1 MLWHPKA
8 ITHTNHPTEHNI
20 TNISKYDWFPTA
32 FKSTAPSTF
41 KGKCSVFVIITP
53 LSCFLTQDMASVT
66 VASASAI
73 QTGKE
78 KTVTAPGGLIP
89 ACLTWVCCAV
99 AEASVCVGPV
109 SAPSQALMGPRVT
122 SVPPAP
128 MPALWRSESSYTFEH
143 WESGWIYCMLVSL

>member
-1 MLWHPKA
+1 MSAPRETIIRLSRTVAVGRQVLLDLSQPFA
-8 ITHTNHPTEHNI
+8 AAVV
-20 TNISKYDWFPTA
+20 TA
-32 FKSTAPSTF
+32 FVA
-41 KGKCSVFVIITP
+41 SVFATAVTLAKSGANCANVMISTV
-53 LSCFLTQDMASVT
+53 CATKENCAQDMASVT

-128 MPALWRSESSYTFEH
+128 MPAL
-143 WESGWIYCMLVSL
+143 